1 MRHLFLVTLILLTAL
16 SLSAAQELK
25 APLSDN
31 SVSTAPTVA
40 LEMASSVEVGSI
52 SEPFLSLPVLCSAD
66 HTIFVRMAGTEG
78 ISGLVSIS
86 NDGKNVIHFQSSKI
100 NDISNPKT
108 RNFFVTKSDV
118 YILTTGSIPQEN
130 TLKIIKPN
138 GEIEQQRLSTIQQ
151 FVARFGRDG
160 SYRGSVRLDLD
171 FTPYQVGVFPSG
183 DFLFAGATKDNQVR
197 IALVK
202 SNGQFQRYVELEGD
216 IQLKKD
222 SGGSDVKGP
231 GLALPL
237 ALPMTGKRFGEGFQD
252 SVQISFFTS
261 NGARLLLVRKAPN
274 APIFSISA
282 GGDVRTVKPPVP
294 GGYALADLKAADNI
308 WIGTYTHR
316 ISDEAGLAIE
326 TFALNPVTGEIIQ
339 SYSYPRFLGL
349 GIACADGLEFSFLTR
364 EDDKLKIIRLLSADR
379 SSSVKHLH

>member
-1 MRHLFLVTLILLTAL
+1 MRHSFLATLILFTAL
-16 SLSAAQELK
+16 SFSVAQELK
-25 APLSDN
+25 APAPDDSA
-31 SVSTAPTVA
+31 SVAPTTA
-40 LEMASSVEVGSI
+40 LEVASSVEVGSI
-52 SEPFLSLPVLCSAD
+52 SEPFLSLPTLCSAD
-66 HTIFVRMAGTEG
+66 HTIFVRVAGTEG

-86 NDGKNVIHFQSSKI
+86 NDGKNVIRFQSNKI

-108 RNFFVTKSDV
+108 RTFFVTESDV
-118 YILTTGSIPQEN
+118 YILTTGSIPQES

-171 FTPYQVGVFPSG
+171 FTPYQVGVFPGG
-183 DFLFAGATKDNQVR
+183 DFLVAGATKDNQVR

-216 IQLKKD
+216 IQLRND
-222 SGGSDVKGP
+222 SGESDVKGP
-231 GLALPL
+231 SL

-252 SVQISFFTS
+252 VVQISFFS
-261 NGARLLLVRKAPN
+261 SDGARLLLVRKAPG

-282 GGDVRTVKPPVP
+282 GGDVRTVKPHVP
-294 GGYALADLKAADNI
+294 SGFALTDLKAADNI

-326 TFALNPVTGEIIQ
+326 TFALDPATGKIIQ
-339 SYSYPRFLGL
+339 NYSYPRFLGL

-364 EDDKLKIIRLLSADR
+364 EDGKLKIVKLLSTDR
-379 SSSVKHLH
+379 SSSVKQPR

>member
-1 MRHLFLVTLILLTAL
+1 
-16 SLSAAQELK
+16 
-25 APLSDN
+25 
-31 SVSTAPTVA
+31 
-40 LEMASSVEVGSI
+40 
-52 SEPFLSLPVLCSAD
+52 
-66 HTIFVRMAGTEG
+66 MAGTEG

-86 NDGKNVIHFQSSKI
+86 SDGKNVIHFQSNKI

-108 RNFFVTKSDV
+108 RTFFVTESDV

-130 TLKIIKPN
+130 TLQIKKPN

-171 FTPYQVGVFPSG
+171 FTPYQVGVFPGG

-202 SNGQFQRYVELEGD
+202 SNGQFQRYIKLEGD

-222 SGGSDVKGP
+222 TSEPGVKGP
-231 GLALPL
+231 GLT
-237 ALPMTGKRFGEGFQD
+237 LPMTGKRFGEGFQD
-252 SVQISFFTS
+252 SVQISFFAS
-261 NGARLLLVRKAPN
+261 DGARLVLVRKAAN

-282 GGDVRTVKPPVP
+282 GGDVRTLKPRVP
-294 GGYALADLKAADNI
+294 SGYTLADLKAADNT

-326 TFALNPVTGEIIQ
+326 TFALDPVTGEIIQ

-364 EDDKLKIIRLLSADR
+364 EDDKLKIIRLLSGER
-379 SSSVKHLH
+379 SSSVKHPH

>member
-1 MRHLFLVTLILLTAL
+1 MRHSLSATLILLTVL
-16 SLSAAQELK
+16 SLAAAQELK
-25 APLSDN
+25 APAPDN
-31 SVSTAPTVA
+31 SVSTAPTTA
-40 LEMASSVEVGSI
+40 LEVASTVEVGSI
-52 SEPFLSLPVLCSAD
+52 SEPFLSLPVVCSAD

-86 NDGKNVIHFQSSKI
+86 NDGKNVIHFQSNKI

-108 RNFFVTKSDV
+108 RTFFVTESEV
-118 YILTTGSIPQEN
+118 YILTTGSTPQEKS
-130 TLKIIKPN
+130 LQIKKPN
-138 GEIEQQRLSTIQQ
+138 GEIEQQGLNTIQQ

-160 SYRGSVRLDLD
+160 SYLGSVRLDLD
-171 FTPYQVGVFPSG
+171 FMPYQVGVFPGG
-183 DFLFAGATKDNQVR
+183 DFLFAGATKNNQVR
-197 IALVK
+197 LALVK

-222 SGGSDVKGP
+222 SGESDVKGSS
-231 GLALPL
+231 L

-261 NGARLLLVRKAPN
+261 DGTRLLLVRKAPN

-294 GGYALADLKAADNI
+294 SGYTLADLKAADNI
-308 WIGTYTHR
+308 WIGTFTHR

-326 TFALNPVTGEIIQ
+326 TFALDPKTGEIIQ

>member
-1 MRHLFLVTLILLTAL
+1 LRHSLLVTLILLTAL
-16 SLSAAQELK
+16 SFSAAQELQVP
-25 APLSDN
+25 APDN
-31 SVSTAPTVA
+31 SASTVPTTA
-40 LEMASSVEVGSI
+40 LEMASSVEVASI
-52 SEPFLSLPVLCSAD
+52 SEPFLSLPVLCGPD
-66 HTIFVRMAGTEG
+66 HTIFVRMAGTES

-86 NDGKNVIHFQSSKI
+86 NDGKNVIRFQSNKI

-108 RNFFVTKSDV
+108 RTFFVTESDV

-130 TLKIIKPN
+130 ALQIKKPN
-138 GEIEQQRLSTIQQ
+138 GEIEQQRLSAIQQ

-160 SYRGSVRLDLD
+160 SYRRSVRLDLD

-183 DFLFAGATKDNQVR
+183 DFLLAGATKDNQVR
-197 IALVK
+197 VALVK
-202 SNGQFQRYVELEGD
+202 SNGQFQRYVELKGD
-216 IQLKKD
+216 IQLRKD
-222 SGGSDVKGP
+222 SGGPDVKGSS
-231 GLALPL
+231 L
-237 ALPMTGKRFGEGFQD
+237 ALPMTGKRFGDGFQD

-261 NGARLLLVRKAPN
+261 DGTRLLLVRKAPN

-282 GGDVRTVKPPVP
+282 GGDVRTVKPHVP
-294 GGYALADLKAADNI
+294 SGYALADLKAANSI

-326 TFALNPVTGEIIQ
+326 TFALDPVTGEIIQ
-339 SYSYPRFLGL
+339 TYSYPRFLGL

-364 EDDKLKIIRLLSADR
+364 EDDKLKIVRLLSAER

>member
-1 MRHLFLVTLILLTAL
+1 MRQSLLVTLILLRAL
-16 SLSAAQELK
+16 SLSVAQELK
-25 APLSDN
+25 APAPED
-31 SVSTAPTVA
+31 SVSTAPVTA
-40 LEMASSVEVGSI
+40 LEMASSVEVASI
-52 SEPFLSLPVLCSAD
+52 SEPFLSLPTLCSAD

-86 NDGKNVIHFQSSKI
+86 NDGKNVIRFQSNKI

-108 RNFFVTKSDV
+108 RTFFVTESDV

-130 TLKIIKPN
+130 TLQIKKPN

-160 SYRGSVRLDLD
+160 SYRGAVRLDLD
-171 FTPYQVGVFPSG
+171 FTPLQVGVFPSG
-183 DFLFAGATKDNQVR
+183 DFLLAGVTKDNQVR
-197 IALVK
+197 VALVK
-202 SNGQFQRYVELEGD
+202 SNGQFQRYVDLEGD
-216 IQLKKD
+216 IQLSKD
-222 SGGSDVKGP
+222 SDTSGVKGP
-231 GLALPL
+231 GL

-252 SVQISFFTS
+252 SVHISFFTS
-261 NGARLLLVRKAPN
+261 DGTRLILVRKAAN

-282 GGDVRTVKPPVP
+282 GGNVRTVKPRVP
-294 GGYALADLKAADNI
+294 SGYTLADLKAADNI

-316 ISDEAGLAIE
+316 ISEEAGLAIE
-326 TFALNPVTGEIIQ
+326 TFALDPVTGEITQ

-364 EDDKLKIIRLLSADR
+364 EDDKLKIIRLLSTDR
-379 SSSVKHLH
+379 SSSVKHIH